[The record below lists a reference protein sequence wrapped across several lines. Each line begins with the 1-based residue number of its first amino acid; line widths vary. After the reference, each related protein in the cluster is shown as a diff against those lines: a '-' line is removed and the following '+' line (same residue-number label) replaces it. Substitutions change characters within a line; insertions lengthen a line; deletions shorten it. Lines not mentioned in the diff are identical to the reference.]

1 MLISKAYAEMAAPS
15 TETTA
20 TTATPGTDPM
30 TPPST
35 SAILMQNVGMI
46 VLLVVMFYFL
56 LIRPQQKRFKEHK
69 QMIDALKTGDKVIVS
84 GLVGKIAS
92 LKGDEVVIDLGE
104 TKVTALRSM
113 VQTMPEKTAETA
125 KK

>member
-1 MLISKAYAEMAAPS
+1 MLISEAFAQTPS
-15 TETTA
+15 VETTA
-20 TTATPGTDPM
+20 ETATPGTDPM

-35 SAILMQNVGMI
+35 SAVVMQNVGMI

-69 QMIDALKTGDKVIVS
+69 AMVDALKTGDKVVVA

-113 VQTMPEKTAETA
+113 IQLVPDKTAEEA

>member
-20 TTATPGTDPM
+20 TTSTPGTDPAL
-30 TPPST
+30 PSGT
-35 SAILMQNVGMI
+35 EI
-46 VLLVVMFYFL
+46 VLQQFGLIVFLVAIFYFL
-56 LIRPQQKRFKEHK
+56 LIRPNQKRFKEHK
-69 QMIDALKTGDKVIVS
+69 EMIDALKTGDKVIVS